1 MGVLQDEG
9 ARTYYLMYEITP
21 ELWFSISV
29 LANTVQEAKT
39 LAGAMLVPDAA
50 LLWCDS
56 ALATVTPT
64 ILSACLLHPKPDA
77 RLPVAQ
83 EAT

>member
-1 MGVLQDEG
+1 MGLPEDEG
-9 ARTYYLMYEITP
+9 ARTYYLMYELTP
-21 ELWFSISV
+21 DLWLNVSV
-29 LANTVQEAKT
+29 LANTVQEAKR
-39 LAGAMLVPDAA
+39 LAGAMLVPDAT

-56 ALATVTPT
+56 MIATVTPT